1 MGCRWTSGIHRVPL
15 DRSIDRAHLSIPT
28 VRTVRGCDNPLEI
41 GAIAM
46 GRIPCSA
53 HGGRNRGWRGA
64 EYYYIRPP
72 RCTYVRTYV
81 RSTYTRV
88 LRISWTLERRLEGG
102 GRACTAPQ
110 PSGAHL
116 LVRRSAARY
125 LQRRANSWRGLLAS
139 LVTTVFSSWSTSIDL
154 WSIVNARLIER
165 AWVAR
170 PCTLALP
177 ARPASL
183 PSTPRRGYTSSLFF
197 FIPLLLAPS
206 FLALPLAPCCCLP
219 SAAFRP
225 SPTSGIRDTGFIGFP
240 FSSFHSFASF
250 SRWPMFRFDQWIL
263 LLLGERLWRGR
274 TGEISMGKGLKESR
288 VSRFWWRNWVL
299 NGLKKRDSEQSSDKV
314 ISICVFVNL
323 IVYSLFFFFFFY
335 FEIMLAQFILYDYK
349 IVRFILICFLSFC
362 HNCDI
367 AGKTID
373 TIVLHSLKIVLKN
386 LCLKFRS
393 LKIRSR
399 IR

>member
-154 WSIVNARLIER
+154 
-165 AWVAR
+165 
-170 PCTLALP
+170 
-177 ARPASL
+177 
-183 PSTPRRGYTSSLFF
+183 
-197 FIPLLLAPS
+197 
-206 FLALPLAPCCCLP
+206 
-219 SAAFRP
+219 
-225 SPTSGIRDTGFIGFP
+225 
-240 FSSFHSFASF
+240 
-250 SRWPMFRFDQWIL
+250 
-263 LLLGERLWRGR
+263 
-274 TGEISMGKGLKESR
+274 
-288 VSRFWWRNWVL
+288 
-299 NGLKKRDSEQSSDKV
+299 
-314 ISICVFVNL
+314 
-323 IVYSLFFFFFFY
+323 
-335 FEIMLAQFILYDYK
+335 
-349 IVRFILICFLSFC
+349 
-362 HNCDI
+362 
-367 AGKTID
+367 
-373 TIVLHSLKIVLKN
+373 
-386 LCLKFRS
+386 
-393 LKIRSR
+393 
-399 IR
+399 

>member
-1 MGCRWTSGIHRVPL
+1 
-15 DRSIDRAHLSIPT
+15 
-28 VRTVRGCDNPLEI
+28 
-41 GAIAM
+41 M

-177 ARPASL
+177 ARPTCL
-183 PSTPRRGYTSSLFF
+183 PAFHPTTRIYLFSLFF
-197 FIPLLLAPS
+197 YPSPSRPILSRPPPRSLLLPS
-206 FLALPLAPCCCLP
+206 FCCLP
-219 SAAFRP
+219 SLSHLRHTGYGLYWFSFFFLSFFRKFF
-225 SPTSGIRDTGFIGFP
+225 SLTDVSLRSMDSFVVGRETVKGEDGGNFDGEGVERIESFSVLMEKLGIKRFKKERFWAKQIKLFP
-240 FSSFHSFASF
+240 FVF
-250 SRWPMFRFDQWIL
+250 L
-263 LLLGERLWRGR
+263 LQL
-274 TGEISMGKGLKESR
+274 
-288 VSRFWWRNWVL
+288 
-299 NGLKKRDSEQSSDKV
+299 
-314 ISICVFVNL
+314 NL
-323 IVYSLFFFFFFY
+323 IVYSLFFFFY
-335 FEIMLAQFILYDYK
+335 FEIMLAQFILYDHK